1 MSTTSESP
9 RCHRPRAAGWRRA
22 LVGALV
28 FALARPAAAA
38 PGGPAEAPATVEAAV
53 AAGDLGT
60 ARDLAAKARVAEPT
74 ADNWRREAEVCQRLA
89 DYACARAAWKG
100 HLEALPAGADRE
112 QGEAGLAALEDMSR
126 GTVADEAA
134 STHRAQ
140 LDKARADKEA
150 ALRPAPAVAE
160 GPKKAPAKRE
170 RIVKKWYFW
179 VTTIAIAAAAGAI
192 TGIAIQAA
200 RDERADDLDERA
212 RLRLQPEGLGLRF

>member
-1 MSTTSESP
+1 MSTTSETP
-9 RCHRPRAAGWRRA
+9 RCQRPRAAGWRRA

-38 PGGPAEAPATVEAAV
+38 PGAPAEAPATVDAAL

-60 ARDLAAKARVAEPT
+60 ARALAEQARAADPS
-74 ADNWRREAEVCQRLA
+74 ADNWRREAEVCQRVA

-100 HLEALPAGADRE
+100 HLAALPKGADRASA
-112 QGEAGLAALEDMSR
+112 EAQLAALEDMSR
-126 GTVADEAA
+126 GTVEDEAA
-134 STHRAQ
+134 STHRAG
-140 LDKARADKEA
+140 LDKARADKDGA
-150 ALRPAPAVAE
+150 VRPKPAIAE
-160 GPKKAPAKRE
+160 GPKPGPVKRE

-200 RDERADDLDERA
+200 RDERTDDLDERA
-212 RLRLQPEGLGLRF
+212 RLRFQPEGLGLRF